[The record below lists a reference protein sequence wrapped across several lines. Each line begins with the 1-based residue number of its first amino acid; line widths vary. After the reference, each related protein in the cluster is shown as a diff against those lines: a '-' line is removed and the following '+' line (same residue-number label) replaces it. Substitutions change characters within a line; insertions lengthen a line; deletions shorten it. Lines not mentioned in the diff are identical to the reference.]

1 MAGFACGSRK
11 AKASCCHQDLHVN
24 SHEHDVRIFFVR
36 PASGTG
42 RKEERK
48 EAGKEG
54 IVRGE
59 AIRGTS
65 NFPSGYRGRWAV
77 KLIPLRS

>member
-1 MAGFACGSRK
+1 MVGFACGSRK

-42 RKEERK
+42 RKEGRKQEKKGSYEGKPFERP
-48 EAGKEG
+48 ATSLQD
-54 IVRGE
+54 IVADG
-59 AIRGTS
+59 
-65 NFPSGYRGRWAV
+65 P
-77 KLIPLRS
+77 

>member
-36 PASGTG
+36 PASGAG
-42 RKEERK
+42 RKEGRK
-48 EAGKEG
+48 ETGKEG
-54 IVRGE
+54 IHCEGKPFERP
-59 AIRGTS
+59 ATS
-65 NFPSGYRGRWAV
+65 LQDIVADGP
-77 KLIPLRS
+77 